1 VVFKYSKKPKRKSI
15 FFKNDLIIFIM
26 KRTITTLLFLGTT
39 ILCFSQQELQYTQF
53 MYNKLALNPGYAGS
67 HNSACFTG
75 LYRNQWIGLEGAPK
89 TQLLSFDTP
98 VLDKRVGIGLTINRT
113 TIGISEK
120 LTLEGNYAY
129 RIPIGKGHLGIGI
142 QASVRYI
149 GSNYADSRLVATQSI
164 SSDGGIPVGDQSA
177 YVPNFGAGL
186 YFSSDKFYVGLSVP
200 RFLENSIDF
209 NTFSGVLGKEVPH
222 IYFMTGLL
230 LGANKNLKFQ
240 PQVLLKYA
248 PNTPFAADLNLNVI
262 MIEKLTL
269 GLTYRLGG
277 SSLTGSG
284 ESIDL
289 LVAFQATEQ
298 LLFGFSYDVTLSE
311 IKDYNSGSIE
321 AVIRYCLPS
330 KGKDVVNPR
339 FF

>member
-1 VVFKYSKKPKRKSI
+1 M
-15 FFKNDLIIFIM
+15 FFKSDLKIFIM
-26 KRTITTLLFLGTT
+26 KKTITICLFSLTT
-39 ILCFSQQELQYTQF
+39 IFCFSQQEPQFTQF

-67 HNSACFTG
+67 HDAACFTG
-75 LYRNQWIGLEGAPK
+75 VYRNQWIGLEGAPK

-98 VLDKRVGIGLTINRT
+98 ILNKRVGIGFNINRT

-129 RIPIGKGHLGIGI
+129 RIPIGKGYLGMGI

-149 GSNYADSRLVATQSI
+149 GNNYADSRLVATQSI
-164 SSDGGIPVGDQSA
+164 SSDGGIPIGDQST

-186 YFSSDKFYVGLSVP
+186 YYSSDKFYIGFSVP

-209 NTFSGVLGKEVPH
+209 NSFSGVLGKEVPH

-230 LGANKNLKFQ
+230 WKVGKNAKLQ

-248 PNTPFAADLNLNVI
+248 QNTPFAADINLNTI
-262 MIEKLTL
+262 LIDKLTL
-269 GLTYRLGG
+269 GLTYRTGG
-277 SSLTGSG
+277 SAPNGGG
-284 ESIDL
+284 ESIDFL
-289 LVAFQATEQ
+289 FAFQATEQ
-298 LLFGFSYDVTLSE
+298 LLLGFSYDVTLSE
-311 IKDYNSGSIE
+311 VKDYSSGSIE
-321 AVIRYCLPS
+321 GVIRYCLKS
-330 KGKDVVNPR
+330 AQSKDVINPR